1 MNEHKHI
8 FTNFNINN
16 KKICFCVFDYDYYKK
31 ENINNE
37 GLDII
42 SKCIHEKKCWEKRI
56 SEILIEILKNGNHLF
71 IDLGCHIG
79 YYSILASLY
88 NNKCISIDNN
98 KHYLNCFYKTI
109 IENYLNNIKIKRIDI
124 NNIEKLKEITQKEK
138 IRCVKI
144 SLNGNELVA
153 LSMFKPI
160 LQKKNIDYLII
171 NYKKNTN
178 GIIFFLKII
187 EGYGYKIYD
196 IGLSNN
202 DEIYEKSN
210 HLNNLEP
217 FRINKENIQI
227 HFTNIKVNET
237 FILCSI

>member
-1 MNEHKHI
+1 
-8 FTNFNINN
+8 
-16 KKICFCVFDYDYYKK
+16 
-31 ENINNE
+31 
-37 GLDII
+37 
-42 SKCIHEKKCWEKRI
+42 
-56 SEILIEILKNGNHLF
+56 
-71 IDLGCHIG
+71 
-79 YYSILASLY
+79 
-88 NNKCISIDNN
+88 
-98 KHYLNCFYKTI
+98 
-109 IENYLNNIKIKRIDI
+109 
-124 NNIEKLKEITQKEK
+124 
-138 IRCVKI
+138 
-144 SLNGNELVA
+144 
-153 LSMFKPI
+153 MFKPI